1 MSGSFDAEH
10 RVRCF
15 QRGCSPLSND
25 REPYGTHYKLKYWLM
40 KCLWSAF
47 YRNENFECIITSAWS
62 WSHIPSHSVFI
73 SFLLHNLTC
82 AGPDHIYSEQ
92 NLRLKE
98 IKHQVWVLMF
108 HWFSS
113 THRSSLSKSEF
124 VHTAGKIKASP
135 AASISPPFW
144 EWGFRTLRC
153 AREKWGHLERQG
165 SSVQPWVYQ
174 IAGFIQ
180 ASWALML
187 SSSHLAHLQGGSEE
201 YQLLCADFRERSLGL
216 FAFTLLITWA
226 SSSGLFQTQWPLL
239 F

>member
-1 MSGSFDAEH
+1 MSGSFDAEL

-62 WSHIPSHSVFI
+62 WSHVPSHSVFI

-92 NLRLKE
+92 NLRPKE

-113 THRSSLSKSEF
+113 THRSLLSKSGL

-135 AASISPPFW
+135 HSKLLPSF
-144 EWGFRTLRC
+144 LRVGTQNTNYVVPG
-153 AREKWGHLERQG
+153 RSGGNLERRVALC
-165 SSVQPWVYQ
+165 SF
-174 IAGFIQ
+174 GFIRLQ
-180 ASWALML
+180 AL
-187 SSSHLAHLQGGSEE
+187 
-201 YQLLCADFRERSLGL
+201 FRLPEL
-216 FAFTLLITWA
+216 
-226 SSSGLFQTQWPLL
+226 
-239 F
+239 